1 MPCHQSTF
9 DFLDSIDN
17 ELVQY
22 NDLLVTKGFSNT
34 KLLAHS
40 TYQDISELPVG
51 HRRLLINE
59 VSKIRSPHCKGLLAA
74 LDVDTM
80 CTLSTPKSHNIF
92 GPKELF
98 PLKQNQL
105 EPNTKI
111 NNYTYLTP
119 MDKHLS
125 SVQNDIES
133 KEVEIQKQKCDIED
147 VSTRLISDDD
157 LDSRLTCSFCHTK
170 GHRKNRCSC
179 NKCITS
185 VSYGKMCL
193 HKNELKELDT
203 MKAQLW
209 KLMKEKQTLDSE
221 CEKIQ
226 ESILA
231 NSRSFP
237 QAIHSTLMN
246 SNKWK
251 YLTMYG
257 KEVVPLTKVINFD
270 ISVLQKYYNNCV
282 PDDLVCESE
291 LFESIINMYDTKVHS
306 AMNTL
311 EMKLKNSVREID
323 NCIKKTH
330 MNNISQPVATSILAC
345 TPASTQN
352 NPETYMSSG
361 SGHIENDFSIQ
372 TTPTQMSQLT
382 QHFTPTPVTC
392 NNLSNT
398 QIYEKIIR
406 KIPRLFQT
414 KRDRLIM
421 VTNIVFPRLRKNVNH
436 VHLMTLLTW
445 GILHVMGHWHSGD
458 GTDPHNTCLC
468 NRGNSVPKITPC
480 QNHLHLTTLLTLAN
494 NHKVPFFKSSLSIFW
509 HMTNSTKNLKLN

>member
-1 MPCHQSTF
+1 MPHHQSTF

-34 KLLAHS
+34 KLLAYL
-40 TYQDISELPVG
+40 TFQDISELPVG

-59 VSKIRSPHCKGLLAA
+59 VSKIRSPHSKGLLAA
-74 LDVDTM
+74 LDVDTI
-80 CTLSTPKSHNIF
+80 CTFSTPKSHNIF

-98 PLKQNQL
+98 DLKQNQL

-111 NNYTYLTP
+111 DNYTYLTQ

-147 VSTRLISDDD
+147 MSTCLISDDD
-157 LDSRLTCSFCHTK
+157 LDSRSTCSFCHTK
-170 GHRKNRCSC
+170 GHRKYRCSG

-185 VSYGKMCL
+185 VSCGKMHL

-203 MKAQLW
+203 MKAQFR
-209 KLMKEKQTLDSE
+209 KLVKEKQTLDSE

-237 QAIHSTLMN
+237 QAIRSTLIN

-270 ISVLQKYYNNCV
+270 ISVLQKHYNNRV
-282 PDDLVCESE
+282 PDDLVHKSE
-291 LFESIINMYDTKVHS
+291 LFKSIINMYDTKVRS
-306 AMNTL
+306 ATNTL

-330 MNNISQPVATSILAC
+330 MNSISQPVATSILAG

-361 SGHIENDFSIQ
+361 SGHIVNDFSIQ
-372 TTPTQMSQLT
+372 TTPRQMSQLT

-392 NNLSNT
+392 NNPSNT
-398 QIYEKIIR
+398 QIYENYSKNTQAISN
-406 KIPRLFQT
+406 Q
-414 KRDRLIM
+414 KRQADY
-421 VTNIVFPRLRKNVNH
+421 
-436 VHLMTLLTW
+436 
-445 GILHVMGHWHSGD
+445 GD
-458 GTDPHNTCLC
+458 QYCL
-468 NRGNSVPKITPC
+468 S
-480 QNHLHLTTLLTLAN
+480 
-494 NHKVPFFKSSLSIFW
+494 
-509 HMTNSTKNLKLN
+509 

>member
-1 MPCHQSTF
+1 MPRHQSTF
-9 DFLDSIDN
+9 DFLDSIDD

-34 KLLAHS
+34 KLLAHL

-59 VSKIRSPHCKGLLAA
+59 VSKIRSPHSKGLLAA
-74 LDVDTM
+74 LDLDTM
-80 CTLSTPKSHNIF
+80 STFSTPKSQNIF

-98 PLKQNQL
+98 PLNQNQL

-147 VSTRLISDDD
+147 MSTRLISDDD
-157 LDSRLTCSFCHTK
+157 LDSRSTCSFCHTK
-170 GHRKNRCSC
+170 GHKKNRCSG

-185 VSYGKMCL
+185 VSCGRMCL

-203 MKAQLW
+203 MKVQLR
-209 KLMKEKQTLDSE
+209 KLMKEKQTLDCE

-231 NSRSFP
+231 NSSSFP
-237 QAIHSTLMN
+237 QAIRSTLIN
-246 SNKWK
+246 SNKRK

-257 KEVVPLTKVINFD
+257 KEVVPLTKVINFN
-270 ISVLQKYYNNCV
+270 ISVLQKHYNNRV
-282 PDDLVCESE
+282 PDDLVHKSK
-291 LFESIINMYDTKVHS
+291 LFESIINMYDTKVRS

-323 NCIKKTH
+323 NCIKQTH
-330 MNNISQPVATSILAC
+330 INNISQPVAMFILGS
-345 TPASTQN
+345 TPVRTQN
-352 NPETYMSSG
+352 NPETYMLSG
-361 SGHIENDFSIQ
+361 SGQIVKDFSIQ
-372 TTPTQMSQLT
+372 RTPRQMSQLT
-382 QHFTPTPVTC
+382 QHFTPTTVTC
-392 NNLSNT
+392 NNPSNT
-398 QIYEKIIR
+398 
-406 KIPRLFQT
+406 
-414 KRDRLIM
+414 
-421 VTNIVFPRLRKNVNH
+421 
-436 VHLMTLLTW
+436 
-445 GILHVMGHWHSGD
+445 
-458 GTDPHNTCLC
+458 
-468 NRGNSVPKITPC
+468 
-480 QNHLHLTTLLTLAN
+480 
-494 NHKVPFFKSSLSIFW
+494 
-509 HMTNSTKNLKLN
+509 